1 MINRRTLNLSILT
14 LAAGLALLLIGLPGW
29 TRAQSLVP
37 TRNKPITL
45 AIMPGQP
52 DKVLV
57 GSLNAPDPVNI
68 FRTEDGGVSW
78 EESSQGTVEN
88 ISVAGMAFDPR
99 NANFVLAGDGGFG
112 YLFRSK
118 NGGKTWTE
126 LPDFKALLS
135 ENAAVSEIYATI
147 ENRRTVFYIA
157 TRYEGVFRS
166 NDRGDT
172 WTQLDLGLNGEAR
185 RVRDVVVYDDRLYA
199 GTHDGLYRLE
209 EGDVWTPVPA
219 FPQQTIVFSLL
230 ADQDAFYAGTGQGLF
245 RSETGEDWTRV
256 DAFPFTIV
264 YDLVTTGAN
273 LVAATDDGIITGR
286 DDQWETV
293 LLNGEPYVDTVYAVA
308 NTPKAPRTI
317 YAATEFMWV
326 VRSDDEGVSFT
337 SLSRMPPLDV
347 KAALA
352 TATPT
357 PTFTPTPT
365 DTPTPTNTPTETPT
379 FTPTP
384 TATDTPTPTFTPT
397 VTDTPTPRPTR
408 TPRPSATPQAT
419 TGPAGE
425 AITSTT
431 GLTTTTGLTV
441 TGGVT
446 EVAIVIPTPGETGLL
461 TETGTLTETSLLT
474 ATAPLTEAN
483 VLTAGA
489 SITASGPLTASAPPT
504 SPRMITDVIQVA
516 APTARS
522 LVPTA
527 TPVPPTS
534 TPTNTPAASPTA
546 TATSAPTSTPTV
558 TPTPTITPTP
568 VDVAAV
574 ANRILPP
581 VLAGAAALFFLMI
594 IVMGVAIVRGPRD
607 I

>member
-1 MINRRTLNLSILT
+1 MNNRHALNLSILT
-14 LAAGLALLLIGLPGW
+14 LAAGLALILATLPGW

-45 AIMPGQP
+45 AIAPGKP
-52 DKVLV
+52 DQALV
-57 GSLNAPDPVNI
+57 GTLNAPDPVNI

-78 EESSQGTVEN
+78 VDSSQGTVEN

-99 NANFVLAGDGGFG
+99 NANIVLAGDGGFG

-118 NGGKTWTE
+118 NGGRTWEE

-147 ENRRTVFYIA
+147 ENRRTVFYVA

-166 NDRGDT
+166 DDRGDT
-172 WTQLDLGLNGEAR
+172 WTQLDLGLDGEAR
-185 RVRDVVVYDDRLYA
+185 RVRDVVAYDDGLYA
-199 GTHDGLYRLE
+199 GTHDGLYRLG
-209 EGDVWTPVPA
+209 EGDVWTRIPA
-219 FPQQTIVFSLL
+219 FPEQTIVFSLL
-230 ADQDAFYAGTGQGLF
+230 AEEDALYAGTGQGLF

-256 DAFPFTIV
+256 DNFPFTIV
-264 YDLVTTGAN
+264 YDLVSTGAN

-286 DDQWETV
+286 GDQWETAP
-293 LLNGEPYVDTVYAVA
+293 LNGEPYVETVYAVA

-317 YAATEFMWV
+317 YAATEIMWV
-326 VRSDDEGVSFT
+326 VRSDDEGASFT
-337 SLSRMPPLDV
+337 SISRMPPLDV

-397 VTDTPTPRPTR
+397 ATDTPTPRPTP
-408 TPRPSATPQAT
+408 TPET
-419 TGPAGE
+419 TALQAGE
-425 AITSTT
+425 RITA
-431 GLTTTTGLTV
+431 TTGLTV

-446 EVAIVIPTPGETGLL
+446 EVAIVVPTPLGETGLL
-461 TETGTLTETSLLT
+461 TETGTLTETGPLT
-474 ATAPLTEAN
+474 TTAPLTEVN
-483 VLTAGA
+483 V
-489 SITASGPLTASAPPT
+489 LTASAPPT
-504 SPRMITDVIQVA
+504 SPHMITDVIQVA
-516 APTARS
+516 APTAKS

-527 TPVPPTS
+527 TPVPPTN
-534 TPTNTPAASPTA
+534 TPTNTP
-546 TATSAPTSTPTV
+546 TATSTATETPMPTDTPTV
-558 TPTPTITPTP
+558 TPTPTATPTP
-568 VDVAAV
+568 IDVVAV
-574 ANRILPP
+574 ANRVLPP
-581 VLAGAAALFFLMI
+581 VLAFAAGLFFLMI